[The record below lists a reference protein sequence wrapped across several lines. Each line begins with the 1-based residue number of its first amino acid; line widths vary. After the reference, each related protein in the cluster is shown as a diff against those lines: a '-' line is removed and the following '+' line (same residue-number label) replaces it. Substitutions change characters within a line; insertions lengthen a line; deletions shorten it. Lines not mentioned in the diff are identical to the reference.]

1 MDKRQFIKQSVA
13 GAVALG
19 TAGKMGT
26 AFARTN
32 DELSTKVTT
41 SIKRTLGKTGF
52 EVFPVVYG
60 GIVSSRDGQ
69 AASDNYVAWA
79 IDRGINYFDVAP
91 SYGDAEE
98 KLGIS
103 LKPFRKDNYLACKT
117 TIRARIEAEKEFEE
131 SLRLLQTDYFDLFQL
146 HSLTT
151 PEDVDK
157 AFSADGVIEMIE
169 KKNNVAEFV
178 K

>member
-79 IDRGINYFDVAP
+79 
-91 SYGDAEE
+91 E
-98 KLGIS
+98 
-103 LKPFRKDNYLACKT
+103 
-117 TIRARIEAEKEFEE
+117 
-131 SLRLLQTDYFDLFQL
+131 
-146 HSLTT
+146 
-151 PEDVDK
+151 
-157 AFSADGVIEMIE
+157 
-169 KKNNVAEFV
+169 
-178 K
+178 